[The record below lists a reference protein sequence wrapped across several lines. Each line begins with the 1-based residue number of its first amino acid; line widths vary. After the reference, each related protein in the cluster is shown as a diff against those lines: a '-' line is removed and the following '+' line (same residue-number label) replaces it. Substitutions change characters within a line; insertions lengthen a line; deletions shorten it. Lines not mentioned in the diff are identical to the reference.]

1 MFINSLQNKFNK
13 MKESCDYIK
22 KTNRKFLTLT
32 EKILFTHMDYKN
44 NIERGSSYIELYP
57 DRVAMQDATAQ
68 MAALQF
74 MNAGKEK
81 VQVPSSIHCD
91 HLIMAEKG
99 VEKDLYLAKK
109 NNNEIYTF
117 LKNVSNKYGMDFW
130 EPGSGIIHQVIL
142 EQYAY
147 PGQLLIGT
155 DSHTPNAG
163 GMGML
168 AIGVGGTDAV
178 DVMAGLPL
186 ILKMP
191 KIIGINLTGILN
203 SWVSPKDIILK
214 VMDILTV
221 KGGTG
226 CIIEFFGDGCNN
238 ISATGRATITNMGAE
253 HGATTSIFPTD
264 KQTIK
269 YLLNTNR
276 KEIADIIVQ
285 NKSLLTADDDVLS
298 NPELYYDKVININL
312 NELHPCIAGP
322 HSPDLITKIS
332 DFKKFIKENNYPEK
346 LSAALI
352 GSCTN
357 SSYED
362 FKKII
367 FLAEF
372 AVKNNIKCKIPLY
385 ITPGSN
391 TISKFIK
398 NKKNYKLLEKIGAT
412 ILSNACG
419 PCIGQW
425 QRGEQSGE
433 KNSIISSYNRN
444 FPARNDGNRNTLSFI
459 ASPEI
464 VMATALAGN
473 ITFNPLEDKINIKN
487 NINIS
492 LPLNISYELLYN
504 EEFKVDKVG
513 LIKSGQGNNLNKIY
527 VNNNSNRLKLLTRFD
542 KFNKLNYENMRILIK
557 TEGKCTTDHISP
569 AGKWLKFRGHLENI
583 SQNTYSGAK
592 NFFTQEIGTSLNVL
606 NEMKKSSTYDVA
618 MYYKKQ
624 NVNWVVIGDENFGE
638 GSSREHAAMQPRY
651 LGCRVI
657 ITRSFA
663 RIHENNLKKHGI
675 LALTFNNKLDYNKI
689 SKNHIINI
697 QNLNNIKVGSMVTVF
712 IKDIN
717 TNIVEKINCNHTY
730 STDQIEWFKYGS
742 ALNYLSR

>member
-1 MFINSLQNKFNK
+1 MFINFLQDKFNK
-13 MKESCDYIK
+13 MNESYKNIK
-22 KTNRKFLTLT
+22 KINKRPLTLT
-32 EKILFTHMDYKN
+32 EKILFTHMKYEN

-68 MAALQF
+68 MAVLQF
-74 MNAGKEK
+74 MNAGKQK
-81 VQVPSSIHCD
+81 VEVPSSIHCD

-99 VEKDLYLAKK
+99 VEIDLYEAKK
-109 NNNEIYTF
+109 NNNEIYDF
-117 LKNVSNKYGMDFW
+117 LKNVSKKYGIEFW

-191 KIIGINLTGILN
+191 KIIGIKLIGKLT

-214 VMDILTV
+214 IMEILTV

-226 CIIEFFGDGCNN
+226 CVIEFFGDGCSNL
-238 ISATGRATITNMGAE
+238 SATGKATITNMGAE
-253 HGATTSIFPTD
+253 HGATTSIFPMD
-264 KQTIK
+264 EQSIE

-276 KEIADIIVQ
+276 KEIADIILL
-285 NKSLLTADDDVLS
+285 NKLLLTADKEVLI

-312 NELHPCIAGP
+312 NDLEPLIAGP
-322 HSPDLITKIS
+322 HSPDLINKIS
-332 DFKKFIKENNYPEK
+332 NFKKFIEDNNYPIIP
-346 LSAALI
+346 SAALI

-391 TISKFIK
+391 AISKFIK
-398 NKKNYKLLEKIGAT
+398 NKKNYEILEKIGVT

-425 QRGEQSGE
+425 QRNDKLKE

-444 FPARNDGNRNTLSFI
+444 FPARNDGNRKTLSFI

-464 VMATALAGN
+464 VMAVALSGN
-473 ITFNPLEDKINIKN
+473 IAFNPLKDKIEVKKDMY
-487 NINIS
+487 IS
-492 LPLNISYELLYN
+492 LPSNISYKLLFS
-504 EEFKVDKVG
+504 EEFKVDKLG
-513 LIKSGQGNNLNKIY
+513 LVKVEKDNTLNKIY
-527 VNNNSNRLKLLTRFD
+527 VNNNSNRIKLLTRFD
-542 KFNKLNYENMRILIK
+542 KFNKLNFENMHILIK
-557 TEGKCTTDHISP
+557 TLGKCTTDHISP

-583 SQNTYSGAK
+583 AQNTYSGAT
-592 NFFTQEIGTSLNVL
+592 NYFTQEIGTSLNLL
-606 NEMKKSSTYDVA
+606 NKMEKSSVYNVA
-618 MYYKKQ
+618 TYYKKHDI
-624 NVNWVVIGDENFGE
+624 NWVVIGDENFGE

-657 ITRSFA
+657 ISRSFA

-675 LALTFNNKLDYNKI
+675 LALTFNNKADYNKI
-689 SKNHIINI
+689 SQNHIINI
-697 QNLNNIKVGSMVTVF
+697 YDLDNLETKNIVTIF

-717 TNIVEKINCNHTY
+717 TNIIEKIECNHTY
-730 STDQIEWFKYGS
+730 SKDQVEWFKYGS
-742 ALNYLSR
+742 ALNYLAR

>member
-1 MFINSLQNKFNK
+1 MSINFLQNKFNK
-13 MKESCDYIK
+13 MDESCKNIK
-22 KTNRKFLTLT
+22 KINSNPLTLT
-32 EKILFTHMDYKN
+32 EKILFTHMEYKN
-44 NIERGSSYIELYP
+44 NIKRGFSYIELYP

-68 MAALQF
+68 MAVLQF

-99 VEKDLYLAKK
+99 VDVDLYKAEKI
-109 NNNEIYTF
+109 NNEIYKF
-117 LKNVSNKYGMDFW
+117 LKDVSKKYEIEFW
-130 EPGSGIIHQVIL
+130 KPGSGIIHQVIL

-191 KIIGINLTGILN
+191 KIIGIHLIGNLKA
-203 SWVSPKDIILK
+203 WVSPKDIILK
-214 VMDILTV
+214 IMKILTV

-226 CIIEFFGDGCNN
+226 SIIEFFGDGCKNL
-238 ISATGRATITNMGAE
+238 SATGRATITNMGAE
-253 HGATTSIFPTD
+253 HGATTSIFPMD
-264 KQTIK
+264 EQTIE
-269 YLLNTNR
+269 YLVATDR
-276 KEIADIIVQ
+276 KEIADIVLQ
-285 NKSLLTADDDVLS
+285 NKSLLTADKEVLI
-298 NPELYYDKVININL
+298 NPELYYDKVISIDL
-312 NELHPCIAGP
+312 NKLEPCIAGP
-322 HSPDLITKIS
+322 HSPDLINEIS
-332 DFKKFIKENNYPEK
+332 KFKKFIEDNNYPINP
-346 LSAALI
+346 SAALI

-362 FKKII
+362 FKKVI

-398 NKKNYKLLEKIGAT
+398 SKKNYELLEKVGAT

-425 QRGEQSGE
+425 QRNDKLNE
-433 KNSIISSYNRN
+433 NSIISSYNRN
-444 FPARNDGNRNTLSFI
+444 FPARNDGNRKTLSFI
-459 ASPEI
+459 ASPEM
-464 VMATALAGN
+464 VMAVALSGN
-473 ITFNPLEDKINIKN
+473 IAFNPLKDKIKLKK

-492 LPLNISYELLYN
+492 LPVNISSNSLFSKEC
-504 EEFKVDKVG
+504 KVDKLG
-513 LIKSGQGNNLNKIY
+513 LIKIEKNSTSRKIH
-527 VNNNSNRLKLLTRFD
+527 VNTNSNRIKLLTKFD
-542 KFNKLNYENMRILIK
+542 KFNKLNFENMQILIK
-557 TEGKCTTDHISP
+557 TVGKCTTDHISP
-569 AGKWLKFRGHLENI
+569 AGKWLRFRGHLENI
-583 SQNTYSGAK
+583 AQNTYSGAK
-592 NFFTQEIGTSLNVL
+592 NYFTDEIGTSINLLN
-606 NEMKKSSTYDVA
+606 KKTKASVYDVA
-618 MYYKKQ
+618 KYYKEH
-624 NVNWVVIGDENFGE
+624 NINWIVIGDENFGE
-638 GSSREHAAMQPRY
+638 GSSREHAAMQPRF

-657 ITRSFA
+657 ISRSFA

-675 LALTFNNKLDYNKI
+675 LALTFNNKADYDKI
-689 SKNHIINI
+689 SQNHIINI
-697 QNLNNIKVGSMVTVF
+697 YDLDNFKIESIVTIF

-717 TNIVEKINCNHTY
+717 TNIIEKIECNHTY
-730 STDQIEWFKYGS
+730 SKDQIEWFKYGS
-742 ALNYLSR
+742 ALNYLAK